1 MSRLRVTQR
10 RKKAAPAP
18 APRAPAA
25 ARPAPTFASV
35 RSLPASAVI
44 LDAAG
49 KIVAVNDAWKEFGR
63 RNGLHMARDAVGADY
78 LAYCGG
84 ADPHARRF
92 LRELKAL
99 LAGRRDLLT
108 LIYPCHSPREQRWF
122 SLIGLPLSLDRPAGV
137 ALLHVNL
144 TPMLPHP
151 AAARGKGLRPAANM
165 DAISG
170 AVERS
175 VSDAIAAQLTT
186 MFAGAR
192 GAARAAD
199 GPEEPEE
206 AAALIGRLSA
216 RQREVLRLLG
226 EGKSNKEMARAL
238 LLSPNTVKLHVSA
251 VLARLELK
259 SRTHAALLAS
269 RLNRPGAG
277 GAGAGDLSAWKRG
290 RVA

>member
-1 MSRLRVTQR
+1 MSRLRVTDR
-10 RKKAAPAP
+10 RKKAAP

-25 ARPAPTFASV
+25 AGHAPTFASV
-35 RSLPASAVI
+35 QSLPASAVI

-49 KIVAVNDAWKEFGR
+49 KIVAVNHAWKEFGR
-63 RNGLHMARDAVGADY
+63 RNGLRMAHDAIGADY

-84 ADPHARRF
+84 EDPHARRF

-108 LIYPCHSPREQRWF
+108 LIYPCHSPRERRWF

-144 TPMLPHP
+144 TPMLPH
-151 AAARGKGLRPAANM
+151 AAAGRGKGLRPAANM

-186 MFAGAR
+186 MFAGAD
-192 GAARAAD
+192 GAARAAQ
-199 GPEEPEE
+199 ETE
-206 AAALIGRLSA
+206 AEALLGRLSA

-251 VLARLELK
+251 VLARLKLK

-269 RLNRPGAG
+269 RLNRPGEG
-277 GAGAGDLSAWKRG
+277 GSDLSSWKRG
-290 RVA
+290 RAA